1 MSLSIKKIIEYKN
14 LSDRL
19 IHKYTNYLSPQNL
32 IAAVVVIYWI
42 NRHRCETPLAST
54 LQSGAFMNSQTVLR
68 TESNGIEFFTV
79 VATGESAVSEIGLSR
94 MSGVDRQ
101 TMRRWFSDFAHEGTP
116 KWLKPLQAMPLDF
129 AHEIEKNGKT
139 IKPIPAKIASKF
151 LSLVAKNLKT
161 DAALDSLDAI
171 AEIGLTSYIQS
182 KTGWLPEKF
191 TAAPEAHKKLDSLLD
206 LAKGWEECRIV
217 VDEDGNERDMSESW
231 TFLEEVVFAGF
242 TLDEYLQYLVE
253 NRKLDIRSYGK
264 YGDPEGFKIYS
275 ESGKIKLFFE
285 RNPEIEKRM
294 QPYTE
299 NVERMLK
306 EARTPQ
312 SFYRSYE
319 RTYGGS
325 PTTLFENLIN
335 S

>member
-1 MSLSIKKIIEYKN
+1 
-14 LSDRL
+14 
-19 IHKYTNYLSPQNL
+19 
-32 IAAVVVIYWI
+32 
-42 NRHRCETPLAST
+42 
-54 LQSGAFMNSQTVLR
+54 MNNQTVLR

-79 VATGESAVSEIGLSR
+79 VATGESAVSIRGLAR
-94 MSGVDRQ
+94 MSGVPFENV
-101 TMRRWFSDFAHEGTP
+101 RRWFSDLTHAGVP
-116 KWLKPLQAMPLDF
+116 KWLKPLQTLPLNLT
-129 AHEIEKNGKT
+129 HEVVKNGKE
-139 IKPIPAKIASKF
+139 IKPIPAKAASKF

-182 KTGWLPEKF
+182 KTGWLPEEFK
-191 TAAPEAHKKLDSLLD
+191 AAPAAHKKLDSLLD
-206 LAKGWEECRIV
+206 LAKEWEECRIV

-242 TLDEYLQYLVE
+242 NPDEYLQYLVE

-264 YGDPEGFKIYS
+264 YGDPEGFKIHS

-299 NVERMLK
+299 NVERMLR

-312 SFYRSYE
+312 SFYRNYQRS
-319 RTYGGS
+319 YGGS
-325 PTTLFENLIN
+325 PTALFESLIE
-335 S
+335 SAYKA